1 MSEFKKSN
9 RFTGSNRPF
18 SGGRPGGSRPYGP
31 RSSNDRGFDGQKEM
45 FKGECASCHKPCQVP
60 FRPNGKKPV
69 YCSDCFRKDDDRPQ
83 RPFRE
88 ERSFGSSRP
97 SFASPAKNHD
107 LDDVKRQLA
116 SMSATLEKLLIAVEN
131 SNRPEVPAQATEKKT
146 APKKALSAAVKKVTK
161 APKKA
166 AKKTKKQEG

>member
-18 SGGRPGGSRPYGP
+18 SGGRPGGNRPYGP
-31 RSSNDRGFDGQKEM
+31 RPFNDRGSEGQKEM
-45 FKGECASCHKPCQVP
+45 FTGECASCHKSCQVP

-83 RPFRE
+83 RTNRE
-88 ERSFGSSRP
+88 ERSFGPSRP
-97 SFASPAKNHD
+97 SYSAPAKNHD

-116 SMSATLEKLLIAVEN
+116 SMSVTLEKLLAAVEN
-131 SNRPEVPAQATEKKT
+131 ANRTETPVQTIEKKT
-146 APKKALSAAVKKVTK
+146 DKKVSPAAVKKVTK

-166 AKKTKKQEG
+166 VKKTKK